1 MPNERTVVLLIDDDA
16 ACLETAKQAFL
27 GQEGNFRLE
36 VADRLEDGLLRLA
49 QGGLDVVLY
58 SLALGGAQGE
68 PALEKLLRQA
78 GGIPVIALGTAEDPQ
93 LGLRLVRLGAQ
104 DYLVKGRLSPAALL
118 RCVRHTVERHRHIRR
133 LLATTRRQE
142 QLGRVI
148 TFFGVKGGV
157 GTTTTVLNAAAALG
171 QLGKKVIAAELLPS
185 WGFAFQMK
193 RSRTAGLAELLEL
206 GTENLDSRILE
217 KKLTML
223 PFGFQVLFGTG
234 AATPAG
240 MHPQQAERL
249 LDTFTEMAELTLV
262 DLPSHVEE
270 AHRGILEASDFIGL
284 VLEPDPLC
292 AEYAQMALTLLGQ
305 WGVNPASVGL
315 VVVNRAALSN
325 SLRPRDLRDRLRCEV
340 AGVVPSSGEGCL
352 MALNAGKPLVLLQ
365 PDSRY
370 AAGIRTLAEN
380 LCQRPVASL
389 TL

>member
-36 VADRLEDGLLRLA
+36 VADRLEDGLGRLA
-49 QGGLDVVLY
+49 QGDLDVVLY
-58 SLALGGAQGE
+58 SLSLGGVQGE

-78 GGIPVIALGTAEDPQ
+78 GGIPVVALGTVENPQ
-93 LGLRLVRLGAQ
+93 LGLRVVRLGAE

-133 LLATTRRQE
+133 LLATTRRQG

-171 QLGKKVIAAELLPS
+171 QQGRKVIAAEMLPS
-185 WGFAFQMK
+185 WGFALQLK
-193 RSRTAGLAELLEL
+193 RSRTAGLAELLGM

-234 AATPAG
+234 AVGQAG
-240 MHPQQAERL
+240 QLQQTERL
-249 LDTFTEMAELTLV
+249 LDTFTELAELTLV
-262 DLPSHVEE
+262 DLSSHVEE
-270 AHRGILEASDFIGL
+270 AHRGILEVSDFIAL

-292 AEYAQMALTLLGQ
+292 AEYAQMALTLLEQ

-315 VVVNRAALSN
+315 VVVNRAALAN
-325 SLRPRDLRDRLRCEV
+325 CLRPRDLRDRLRCEV
-340 AGVVPSSGEGCL
+340 AGIVPSSGEGCL

-380 LCQRPVASL
+380 LSQRPVATL